1 MHLLA
6 AQPGALSDN
15 DEAIDLEQSPGAV
28 VFLSAADTDLALIT
42 AAQEA
47 RLADTPDAPSLRAAN
62 LMQLQHPMSVDLYL
76 ERVVRHAQVVV
87 VRLLGGKAYWSYGV
101 EQLVAACQASG
112 AALALLPGDDRPD
125 AELRGWSNLNA
136 AALRLD
142 PVSYTHLRAHET
154 VLDLV
159 CRLLL

>member
-15 DEAIDLEQSPGAV
+15 DEAIDLEQSPGDV

-47 RLADTPDAPSLRAAN
+47 RLADAAHATDAVDASEAPSLRAAN

-76 ERVVRHAQVVV
+76 ERVVRNARVVV

-101 EQLVAACQASG
+101 EQLVAACQRSG
-112 AALALLPGDDRPD
+112 AALALLPGDERPD
-125 AELRGWSNLNA
+125 AELRGWSNLDA
-136 AALRLD
+136 ATYDGLWAL
-142 PVSYTHLRAHET
+142 
-154 VLDLV
+154 
-159 CRLLL
+159 

>member
-15 DEAIDLEQSPGAV
+15 DEAIDLEQSPGAI

-47 RLADTPDAPSLRAAN
+47 RLADAAHAAHATAAAEAPSLRAAN

-76 ERVVRHAQVVV
+76 ERVVRHARVVV
-87 VRLLGGKAYWSYGV
+87 VRLLGGKAYWS
-101 EQLVAACQASG
+101 
-112 AALALLPGDDRPD
+112 
-125 AELRGWSNLNA
+125 
-136 AALRLD
+136 
-142 PVSYTHLRAHET
+142 
-154 VLDLV
+154 
-159 CRLLL
+159 